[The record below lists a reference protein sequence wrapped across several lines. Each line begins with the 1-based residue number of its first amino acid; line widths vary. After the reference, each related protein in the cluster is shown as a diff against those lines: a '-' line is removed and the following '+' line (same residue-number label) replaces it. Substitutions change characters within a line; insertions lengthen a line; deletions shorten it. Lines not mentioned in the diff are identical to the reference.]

1 MFRGLKCT
9 AGHAQGLSPTNA
21 VHLLRAVRARLA
33 KTRRREHRSPAAFLF
48 GALSGVLRAMQGGA
62 PAVLPWP
69 GGGGGAPAGGRRS
82 TGRHERSC
90 VRAAGH
96 CRAARGTLGR
106 MRRGCAERR
115 KNGVRTT

>member
-69 GGGGGAPAGGRRS
+69 GGGGGAPGGGGGGGGGGKSGGQRMTTAEAQMEALREQIRRL
-82 TGRHERSC
+82 G
-90 VRAAGH
+90 AAPD
-96 CRAARGTLGR
+96 
-106 MRRGCAERR
+106 
-115 KNGVRTT
+115 V